1 MKCIKYCVA
10 LLGLLMGTSS
20 CDSFFDKPT
29 NVQDLDYVFGN
40 GSTTL
45 SWLAHGY
52 SLIPSPLMMTLTSS
66 VDYAP
71 DWWEFSSPYELISDE
86 ADINDN
92 RDCYKAY
99 RITRGDWSVSG
110 SGFGEKW
117 IPLYR
122 VIRHLYVFLDNVHVV
137 PQQTDI
143 NTQEKVD
150 KLKLQARFLIAYYH
164 VLLFEQFG
172 PIPIV
177 KSAVDPGAS
186 EESFLVSRNSVDE
199 VVNWL
204 DEELLTLAN
213 QLPTSYEDAWG
224 AAPTQASALAVRA
237 RLLLYAASPLFNS
250 PDNYSGLK
258 EFANL
263 ANKDGK
269 KLFPQSYDPEK
280 WKRAADA
287 AKLLID
293 TQGGRYDLVGA
304 TAEGSPNSFEDA
316 YAYYRQV
323 FNDPFNKE
331 ALFSRSPAIYDDF
344 SEYLQVA
351 TPLQYMARLT
361 GSNGGAVL
369 GVTQKLVDTYYMD
382 NGTEAT
388 ADNPYYVEEGF
399 TTDPEKITVNRVV
412 SAPSEQQQDVYK
424 IDRVYNMYQNREA
437 RFYVS
442 VFFNGRKWES
452 QLVTNEK
459 GEVDPVDFS
468 SRSDVPTSGGRT
480 SFYPKTG
487 YTPYKFIDAE
497 DTKPTHKQK
506 RPILYR
512 WAEVY
517 LNYAEALNQYDPGN
531 PDILRYLNKVR
542 NRAGL
547 PNYEEVFPERSSQA
561 EIHKAIMRERN
572 IEFAW
577 EGLRYFDT
585 RRYLVAETE
594 DNGPF
599 YGMDPSALTEAD
611 FYKRTKFVDRVFKKQ
626 FYLYPIPQ
634 EEINKNANLVQNPY
648 WR

>member
-1 MKCIKYCVA
+1 MKCLKYCVA

-204 DEELLTLAN
+204 DEELLNPCQT
-213 QLPTSYEDAWG
+213 
-224 AAPTQASALAVRA
+224 
-237 RLLLYAASPLFNS
+237 NS
-250 PDNYSGLK
+250 PPLMRMPGVRLRPRLPRWPCVPVCC
-258 EFANL
+258 FM
-263 ANKDGK
+263 
-269 KLFPQSYDPEK
+269 P
-280 WKRAADA
+280 
-287 AKLLID
+287 
-293 TQGGRYDLVGA
+293 
-304 TAEGSPNSFEDA
+304 
-316 YAYYRQV
+316 
-323 FNDPFNKE
+323 
-331 ALFSRSPAIYDDF
+331 PARC
-344 SEYLQVA
+344 STL
-351 TPLQYMARLT
+351 R
-361 GSNGGAVL
+361 
-369 GVTQKLVDTYYMD
+369 
-382 NGTEAT
+382 
-388 ADNPYYVEEGF
+388 
-399 TTDPEKITVNRVV
+399 TT
-412 SAPSEQQQDVYK
+412 
-424 IDRVYNMYQNREA
+424 
-437 RFYVS
+437 
-442 VFFNGRKWES
+442 
-452 QLVTNEK
+452 
-459 GEVDPVDFS
+459 
-468 SRSDVPTSGGRT
+468 
-480 SFYPKTG
+480 
-487 YTPYKFIDAE
+487 
-497 DTKPTHKQK
+497 
-506 RPILYR
+506 
-512 WAEVY
+512 
-517 LNYAEALNQYDPGN
+517 
-531 PDILRYLNKVR
+531 
-542 NRAGL
+542 
-547 PNYEEVFPERSSQA
+547 
-561 EIHKAIMRERN
+561 
-572 IEFAW
+572 
-577 EGLRYFDT
+577 
-585 RRYLVAETE
+585 
-594 DNGPF
+594 
-599 YGMDPSALTEAD
+599 
-611 FYKRTKFVDRVFKKQ
+611 
-626 FYLYPIPQ
+626 IP
-634 EEINKNANLVQNPY
+634 A
-648 WR
+648 